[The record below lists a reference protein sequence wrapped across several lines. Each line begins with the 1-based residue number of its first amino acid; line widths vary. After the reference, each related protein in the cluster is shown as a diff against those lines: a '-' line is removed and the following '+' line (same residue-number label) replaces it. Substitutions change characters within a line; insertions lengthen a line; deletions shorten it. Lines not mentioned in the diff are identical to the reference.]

1 MSGIERRNEICRILS
16 ESEVPVSAAALA
28 AKFSVSRQ
36 VIVGDIALLRA
47 AGTEVAATP
56 RGYLLPQTEEGMTCT
71 IACVH
76 DFEGMEKEL
85 QIIVDNGCSALDVMV
100 EHPVYGVLTG
110 QLSVASRYDLRE
122 FMKTVEKYG
131 AKPLSDLTDGVHF
144 HRMKCPNREAMDRV
158 LAELRKAGILIENE
172 Y

>member
-28 AKFSVSRQ
+28 ARFSVSRQ

-47 AGTEVAATP
+47 AGTEVSATP
-56 RGYLLPQTEEGMTCT
+56 RGYVLPQVEAGITCT
-71 IACVH
+71 IACIH
-76 DFEGMEKEL
+76 GSDGIEKEL

-100 EHPVYGVLTG
+100 EHPVYGVLSG
-110 QLSVASRYDLRE
+110 QLSVSSRYDLRE
-122 FMKTVEKYG
+122 FMKTVAKYG

-144 HRMKCPNREAMDRV
+144 HTMKCPNQQARDRV
-158 LAELRKAGILIENE
+158 LEELKKAGILLEN
-172 Y
+172 

>member
-1 MSGIERRNEICRILS
+1 MTGIERREEICRILS
-16 ESEVPVSAAALA
+16 EAESPVSAAALA

-47 AGTEVAATP
+47 AGKEISATA
-56 RGYLLPQTEEGMTCT
+56 RGYVLPQGEEGLTCT

-76 DFEGMEKEL
+76 GSAGIEKEL

-110 QLSVASRYDLRE
+110 QLSVSSRYDLGE
-122 FMKTVEKYG
+122 FMKTVERYG

-144 HRMKCPNREAMDRV
+144 HTMKCPSREAMNRV
-158 LAELRKAGILIENE
+158 LEELRDEGILIEK
-172 Y
+172 

>member
-16 ESEVPVSAAALA
+16 ESETPVSAAALA

-47 AGTEVAATP
+47 SGTEVSATP
-56 RGYLLPQTEEGMTCT
+56 RGYVLPRLEEGLTIT
-71 IACVH
+71 IACIH
-76 DFEGMEKEL
+76 GPEGIEKEL

-100 EHPVYGVLTG
+100 EHPVYGLLSG
-110 QLSVASRYDLRE
+110 QLRVSSRYDLGE
-122 FMKTVEKYG
+122 FMKTVAKFG

-144 HRMKCPNREAMDRV
+144 HTVKCPSRQAQERV
-158 LAELRKAGILIENE
+158 LEELKLAGMLLEI
-172 Y
+172 